1 MSELSRLF
9 QLNTGITG
17 LGENGKWDEDMHR
30 EQVMPV
36 RGKIMEHDGVT
47 GCFIARYY
55 IEVKFLDYVTN
66 EEAVAAVVQEAV
78 DWAATQQGLFPKRGV
93 KTPTATF
100 DQPKPESSV
109 YDTVI
114 VRYNSYLSPYKIT
127 MDHQYNKAAFQEE
140 TLAIA
145 ERVTEIDGMEDFKI
159 GHDGARIKFDTR
171 YNNRQA
177 VEAHLRRVF
186 EWAAT
191 QEQFFPFLG
200 DKPLELTFS

>member
-36 RGKIMEHDGVT
+36 RGKIMEHDGMT
-47 GCFIARYY
+47 GCYIGRYY
-55 IEVKFLDYVTN
+55 VEVKFLDYVTN
-66 EEAVAAVVQEAV
+66 EEAVAEVVQRAV
-78 DWAATQQGLFPKRGV
+78 DWAAQQEGLFPKRGD
-93 KTPTATF
+93 KTPTATL
-100 DQPKPESSV
+100 DRPTPSANEK
-109 YDTVI
+109 VI
-114 VRYNSYLSPYKIT
+114 VRFNSYLRPYKPT
-127 MDHQYNKAAFQEE
+127 QAHDYNREAFKEE
-140 TLAIA
+140 TYPIA
-145 ERVTEIDGMEDFKI
+145 ERVTETDGMESFKI
-159 GHDGARIKFDTR
+159 GHDGANITYDTH

-177 VEAHLRRVF
+177 VENHLRSVF
-186 EWAAT
+186 EWAAA